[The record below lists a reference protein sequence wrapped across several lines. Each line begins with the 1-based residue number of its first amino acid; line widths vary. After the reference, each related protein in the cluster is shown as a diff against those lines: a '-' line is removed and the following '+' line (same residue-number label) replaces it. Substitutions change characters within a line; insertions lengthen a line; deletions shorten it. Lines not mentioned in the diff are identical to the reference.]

1 MNELAIVLERSA
13 EFLEALM
20 EQIAA
25 AEDFGGEDDR
35 QEAAIAAAEV
45 AIEHGTALSALF
57 DIGMANSA
65 VALLRLQYEALLR
78 SAWLLYAATDIQ
90 VEKASAPLTRESA
103 TAAKNLPNAE
113 ESSRTPMVRVR
124 GMTS

>member
-13 EFLEALM
+13 AFLKALM

-25 AEDFGGEDDR
+25 AEHFGGEDER

-78 SAWLLYAATDIQ
+78 SAWLL
-90 VEKASAPLTRESA
+90 
-103 TAAKNLPNAE
+103 
-113 ESSRTPMVRVR
+113 VR
-124 GMTS
+124 GNGHPGREGIGASDTRKCYGRQEPPECRGNAPRPGAQDDG